1 MIYNSAVHVS
11 QPTHLVRTCQ
21 PLEVLSEPSR
31 QVIHGKEAQ
40 PLLGR
45 VLNRPSA
52 SHQLTTRRSD
62 ASERSSDSRHAL
74 PAMRRQPETS
84 CNLMVAIGS
93 VGKLWHAAAAR
104 SASRHPGSEM
114 ELRGPG
120 RSRARGS
127 RERTDWRL
135 SIDSSL
141 LPMPSGALV
150 IRFSIRIHVVGYR

>member
-31 QVIHGKEAQ
+31 RVIHGTEAQ
-40 PLLGR
+40 SLHGR
-45 VLNRPSA
+45 VFHRPSA
-52 SHQLTTRRSD
+52 SHRLTIRRSD

-104 SASRHPGSEM
+104 SASR
-114 ELRGPG
+114 
-120 RSRARGS
+120 AS
-127 RERTDWRL
+127 RERNGAACVGQKSRTGRSAGSGRTGVSAL
-135 SIDSSL
+135 ERNSL
-141 LPMPSGALV
+141 G
-150 IRFSIRIHVVGYR
+150 IFKNYR